1 MVVTAHADPGLQP
14 KYGATMIEL
23 IKPAKLSKGD
33 KLATVTLSWGGPGA
47 VPHRYH
53 AGKKQLEKEFDVE
66 VIEMKHT
73 LRDAD
78 WIYRNPQARA
88 DDLMEAFS
96 DTSIKGIVSTIGGD
110 ESVRILPF
118 LDETIIKKN
127 PKVFLGYSDTTVAH
141 FYCMHAGLS
150 SFYGP
155 SIMAGFGENGGLP
168 DYLKD
173 SVKRTLFSS
182 EAIGEIV
189 PSPEW
194 TWEFLDWSD
203 PKNQEIKRSMNKNKG
218 PVFHQKT
225 GKAKGRLIGGCVE
238 VLEMLKGT
246 RYWPSK
252 KAWDGA
258 ILFLEL
264 SGENHD
270 DILFERWI
278 RNYGSQEIL
287 SNLSGIIMA
296 RPYLDDIS
304 KIEKHDALLLKIV
317 REELGLD
324 DLPIISQMDFGHT
337 DPMFVI
343 PYGAMAEI
351 DSEAKKFSI
360 TENSVI

>member
-1 MVVTAHADPGLQP
+1 MV
-14 KYGATMIEL
+14 EL
-23 IKPAKLSKGD
+23 IKPKKLSKGD
-33 KLATVTLSWGGPGA
+33 KLATVTLSWGGPGT

-53 AGKKQLEKEFDVE
+53 VGKMQLEKEFDVE
-66 VIEMKHT
+66 VVEMKHT

-78 WIYRNPQARA
+78 WIYRNPKARA
-88 DDLMEAFS
+88 EDLMEAFS
-96 DTSIKGIVSTIGGD
+96 DKSIKGIVSTIGGD

-118 LDETIIKKN
+118 LDPRIVKDN

-141 FYCMHAGLS
+141 FFCMHAGLS

-168 DYLKD
+168 SYLKE

-182 EAIGEIV
+182 EAIGEIT
-189 PSPEW
+189 PSDQW
-194 TWEFLDWSD
+194 TWDFLDWGD
-203 PKNQEIKRSMNKNKG
+203 PNNQEIKRSMNKNEG
-218 PVFHQKT
+218 PIFYQET
-225 GKAKGRLIGGCVE
+225 GKARGRLIGGCVE

-246 RYWPSK
+246 QYWLPEQSWK
-252 KAWDGA
+252 DA

-278 RNYGSQEIL
+278 RNYGSQNIL
-287 SNLSGIIMA
+287 EKLSGIIMA

-304 KIEKHDALLLKIV
+304 KIKKYDELLLRIV
-317 REELGLD
+317 REELGLK
-324 DLPIISQMDFGHT
+324 DLPIVSQMDFGHT

-343 PYGAMAEI
+343 PYGALAEI
-351 DSEAKKFSI
+351 DSDAKKFSI
-360 TENSVI
+360 LENAVE